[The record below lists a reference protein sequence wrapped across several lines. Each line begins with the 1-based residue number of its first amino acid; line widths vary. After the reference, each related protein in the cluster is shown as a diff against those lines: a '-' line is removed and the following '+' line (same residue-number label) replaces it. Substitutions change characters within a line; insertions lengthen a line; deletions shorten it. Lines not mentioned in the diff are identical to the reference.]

1 MLDATTDV
9 RLVVT
14 RPDKPRGRSG
24 RPRPSP
30 VKEAAGSLGI
40 PVAQPARRAELA
52 PVLSAVAPF
61 DVGVIVAFGM
71 ILDANALAV
80 PRHGLVNI
88 HFSLLPRWRGAA
100 PVERAIL
107 AGDDRSGVSLMVLD
121 EGLDTGPILA
131 SQATPID
138 PTETAGELTARLAR
152 MGATLLGRELDAY
165 VHQRTT
171 PQPQPDDAA
180 TYADR
185 ITSDEANLSCGTPAE
200 ELLRAI
206 RAYSPRPGARFDG
219 GNLKVWKAAAGT
231 HDPLPAGEFRYD
243 GSHLWLGTADDPI
256 ELLEVQP
263 AGGRRMSGVA
273 WARGRRGNFGRLP

>member
-1 MLDATTDV
+1 MLASTTDV

-14 RPDKPRGRSG
+14 RPDKPKGRSG
-24 RPRPSP
+24 RLRPSP
-30 VKEAAGSLGI
+30 IKEAAGTLGI

-52 PVLSAVAPF
+52 PLISAVAPF
-61 DVGVIVAFGM
+61 DVGVVVAFGM
-71 ILDANALAV
+71 ILDTDALAV

-131 SQATPID
+131 THGTPIG

-152 MGATLLGRELDAY
+152 IGATLLGTELDAY

-171 PQPQPDDAA
+171 PQPQPSNGI

-185 ITSDEANLSCGTPAE
+185 ITTDEAKLSCGTPAE

-206 RAYSPRPGARFDG
+206 RAYSPKPGARFDG
-219 GNLKVWKAAAGT
+219 GNLKVWKASAGPHHPIPT
-231 HDPLPAGEFRYD
+231 GELRYD
-243 GSHLWLGTADDPI
+243 GSRLWLGTADDPI

-263 AGGRRMSGVA
+263 AGGRRMSGAA
-273 WARGRRGNFGRLP
+273 WARGKRGNLGRLA